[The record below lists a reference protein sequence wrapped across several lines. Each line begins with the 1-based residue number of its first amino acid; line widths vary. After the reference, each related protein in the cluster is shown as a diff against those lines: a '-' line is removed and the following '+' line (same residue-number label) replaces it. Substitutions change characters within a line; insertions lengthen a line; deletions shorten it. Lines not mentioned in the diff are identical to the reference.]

1 MMFHWL
7 VDEQRSARSIA
18 VELRRLGIRPQRGEQ
33 WAKSSVRNVLTT
45 RFYIGESFFNQREVV
60 ANPGTGRKT
69 RHRLRPATEWILL
82 ATPAIVTPEL
92 FARAQ
97 QQLAR
102 NRAVLRPPR
111 RAVVS
116 AARAPAVWGVRPS
129 DRGPAL
135 ARQTMYR
142 CSGRDRLQQP
152 NGGRARAST
161 LSAGWIEPFVWDTL
175 VAILHDPGLLD
186 AKLEAHRT
194 RVGAREVEFRS
205 RPSSSAAS
213 SASWT
218 ASSGCSI
225 FTTATQAP

>member
-18 VELRRLGIRPQRGEQ
+18 VELRRLGIRPRCGEQ
-33 WAKSSVRNVLTT
+33 WAKSSVRNVLTI
-45 RFYIGESFFNQREVV
+45 RFYIGEGFFNQREVV

-69 RHRLRPATEWILL
+69 RHRLRPATEWIPL

-102 NRAVLRPPR
+102 NRAMLAGRPGGRLFLLRGLLRCGACGR
-111 RAVVS
+111 RIVGQHS
-116 AARAPAVWGVRPS
+116 HGRP
-129 DRGPAL
+129 
-135 ARQTMYR
+135 MYR

-152 NGGRARAST
+152 DGGRCRAST

-175 VAILHDPGLLD
+175 VAILHDPGL
-186 AKLEAHRT
+186 AGREA
-194 RVGAREVEFRS
+194 
-205 RPSSSAAS
+205 
-213 SASWT
+213 
-218 ASSGCSI
+218 
-225 FTTATQAP
+225 

>member
-33 WAKSSVRNVLTT
+33 WAKSSVRNVLTN
-45 RFYIGESFFNQREVV
+45 RFYIGEGFFNQREVV

-102 NRAVLRPPR
+102 NRAVLAGRPGGRLFLLRGLLRCGACVR
-111 RAVVS
+111 RIVGQHSHGRRCIAAAAAIACS
-116 AARAPAVWGVRPS
+116 NQMAARA
-129 DRGPAL
+129 
-135 ARQTMYR
+135 ARQR
-142 CSGRDRLQQP
+142 
-152 NGGRARAST
+152 
-161 LSAGWIEPFVWDTL
+161 
-175 VAILHDPGLLD
+175 
-186 AKLEAHRT
+186 
-194 RVGAREVEFRS
+194 
-205 RPSSSAAS
+205 
-213 SASWT
+213 
-218 ASSGCSI
+218 
-225 FTTATQAP
+225 